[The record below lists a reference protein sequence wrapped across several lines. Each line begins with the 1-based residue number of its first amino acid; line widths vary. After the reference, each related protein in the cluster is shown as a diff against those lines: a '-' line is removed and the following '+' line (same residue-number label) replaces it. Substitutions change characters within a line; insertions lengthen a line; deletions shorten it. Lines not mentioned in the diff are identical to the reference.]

1 MIVVGVRRP
10 SCASDFILNFI
21 WNVIPCF
28 LGNVVGVQA
37 VACSEFGWQWLA
49 ANSGDCLSPFGQ
61 VVQFAC
67 VPLDSNLGRHY
78 SRNRPMG
85 SRCSCTALAYL
96 LMLTSLGSVWAGCAI
111 GMRPTEFDFGQVLQ
125 L

>member
-1 MIVVGVRRP
+1 MVVGVRRP

-49 ANSGDCLSPFGQ
+49 ANSGDCLSPE
-61 VVQFAC
+61 
-67 VPLDSNLGRHY
+67 
-78 SRNRPMG
+78 
-85 SRCSCTALAYL
+85 
-96 LMLTSLGSVWAGCAI
+96 WAGRAVR
-111 GMRPTEFDFGQVLQ
+111 MRPIEFEFGQVLQ
-125 L
+125 S